1 MEILSLINE
10 LNDMISDGRPMP
22 MTSSVLIDK
31 ERSLDVLAKMRINV
45 PSAIKEGERMILER
59 DRIIAEARSHAED
72 ILAQANEKAKELV
85 SQEEIMRQAKGE
97 QEAVL
102 EQTRLQ
108 VAHMRFDAEQ
118 YQLNILRDLSQVMHK
133 VLNEVEMGVTELENR
148 TQIPS

>member
-85 SQEEIMRQAKGE
+85 SQEEITRQAKGE

>member
-22 MTSSVLIDK
+22 MTSSVLVDK

-85 SQEEIMRQAKGE
+85 SQEEIMRQAKTE
-97 QEAVL
+97 QEEVL
-102 EQTRLQ
+102 EQTRQQ

-118 YQLNILRDLSQVMHK
+118 YQLNVLRDLSQLMHRI
-133 VLNEVEMGVTELENR
+133 LNEVEMGVSELENR
-148 TQIPS
+148 TQGLN

>member
-31 ERSLDVLAKMRINV
+31 ETSLDVLAKMRINV

-85 SQEEIMRQAKGE
+85 SQEEVTRQAKSE

-102 EQTRLQ
+102 EQTRQQ

-148 TQIPS
+148 TQGPS

>member
-10 LNDMISDGRPMP
+10 LNDMISEGRPMP
-22 MTSSVLIDK
+22 MTSSVLVAK
-31 ERSLDVLAKMRINV
+31 EQALDVLAKMRINV

-85 SQEEIMRQAKGE
+85 SQEEITRQARVE

-102 EQTRLQ
+102 EQTRQQ

-118 YQLNILRDLSQVMHK
+118 YQLNILRDLSQAMHK

-148 TQIPS
+148 SQGTG

>member
-72 ILAQANEKAKELV
+72 ILAQANDKAKELV

>member
-10 LNDMISDGRPMP
+10 LNDMISEGRPMP
-22 MTSSVLIDK
+22 MTSSVLVDK

-85 SQEEIMRQAKGE
+85 SQEEVMRQAKME

-102 EQTRLQ
+102 EQTRQQ

-118 YQLNILRDLSQVMHK
+118 YQLNVLRDLSQIMHK
-133 VLNEVEMGVTELENR
+133 VLNEVEMGVSELDDR
-148 TQIPS
+148 TQSLN

>member
-10 LNDMISDGRPMP
+10 LNDMISEGRPMP
-22 MTSSVLIDK
+22 MTSSVLVDK

-85 SQEEIMRQAKGE
+85 SQEEVMRQAKME

-102 EQTRLQ
+102 EQTRQQ

-118 YQLNILRDLSQVMHK
+118 YQLNVLRDLSQIMHK
-133 VLNEVEMGVTELENR
+133 VLNEVEMGVSELEDR
-148 TQIPS
+148 TQSLN

>member
-22 MTSSVLIDK
+22 MTSSVLVDK
-31 ERSLDVLAKMRINV
+31 EQSLDVLAKMRINV

-72 ILAQANEKAKELV
+72 ILAQANEKAKELI
-85 SQEEIMRQAKGE
+85 SQEEIMRQAKTE

-102 EQTRLQ
+102 EQTRQQ

-118 YQLNILRDLSQVMHK
+118 YQLNILRDLSQLLHK
-133 VLNEVEMGVTELENR
+133 VLNEVEMGVSELENR
-148 TQIPS
+148 AQGLN